1 MFKTIR
7 KIVVLFLILSSVL
20 LPVSP
25 TSWSIN
31 FSRAENITIDDQENP
46 TVWDED
52 QFIDGCIMISEG
64 AELIIKNGADVTFTG
79 KLGGIEI
86 EGKLTIEGNRNN
98 KTVISGND
106 FSVRACYGSQVNMDY
121 VEIKGGGFDV
131 YLVQSFFKKAYAGE
145 KIGALDISGGRVEV
159 KHTTFRD
166 NFNAVINRDEPRD
179 DFRGSLKINYSK
191 FIDND
196 FDVEDHVG
204 SDFTNNYWDTLS
216 DDRQACKDEP
226 NSSNCLPKIEG
237 EFEIYPWQESEDFD
251 EEEEASN
258 VLFLPGI
265 KASHLYK
272 YKSGNTLDEL
282 WLPNWFGD
290 DVEELQ
296 LDSDGESIENV
307 FTRKNDVFETTV
319 KGNIYESFID
329 DLKEM
334 KEDETINDYNAF
346 AYDWRQSVKDIVEN
360 GTPYENYQTARVL
373 SEIDNLAQTSK
384 SGKVT
389 IVAHSNGGL
398 VAKMIMKEI
407 EDNNLTNNIDK
418 VIMVGTPQM
427 GTPISILS
435 FLYGYEESLPTLLS
449 QEDARELI
457 ENMPGAYG
465 LLPSEEY
472 LDRLEED
479 FINFSSEN
487 TERGQKFIEAYG
499 NKINSFDEF
508 KSFLLGDDDNREKPE
523 KDETDLENTL
533 NENLLDEAITLH
545 DELDNFT
552 WPEETKL
559 IQIAGWGLDTI
570 KGIEYMEEKN
580 KSCIE
585 SKLSKI
591 PVCVEEEG
599 GYSLIPEPKITGEGD
614 EVVIASSALMLENN
628 DNVERYW
635 FNLYEYD
642 TLWRLGRK
650 HKNILEVA
658 NIREFV
664 KNQIENKESDLPEYM
679 SDSKP
684 EITEGISSRIRMK
697 LYSPLDIH
705 ACDSEGNCVGY
716 SEIETEEGTQKIID
730 EDLNNSYYFQLGE
743 RKYLGFDESNGDVE
757 IKLDGYG
764 EGAYTLKIEEVQ
776 ITEEGENVINQ
787 ITYKNLPTSEETEVS
802 LTIPESGLENISNL
816 EADYDGDG
824 ENDYVIESQINQE
837 NTLPDMI
844 APEIEIISPENR
856 KYKKDETLEISLNV
870 SDNKSEAE
878 NIEVEKFLDGE
889 KINEDKIDLFLLK
902 NGKHIFA
909 FKATDEAGNQS
920 EKQIEFEV
928 FTDIRTLIK
937 GVNHFY
943 DLGLIKSSQERKM
956 LDNNLQVIQ
965 KEIEFYH
972 SIERNKFLRKKT
984 KEKILKTL
992 EKIIQNHLDMVNGK
1006 IQRDK
1011 KNYATIIKGIIS
1023 DDVGFVK
1030 NNF

>member
-1 MFKTIR
+1 MSKTIK
-7 KIVVLFLILSSVL
+7 KIVVLFLIFSAII

-25 TSWSIN
+25 NSWSFN
-31 FSRAENITIDDQENP
+31 FVQAGNIEIDDQDNP
-46 TVWDED
+46 TVWDQD
-52 QFIDGCIMISEG
+52 QFIDEKIIINEG
-64 AELIIKNGADVTFTG
+64 AELIIKDGVDITFTG
-79 KLGGIEI
+79 EYGGISI
-86 EGKLTIEGNRNN
+86 AGKLTIEGNRKN
-98 KTVISGND
+98 KTVISGKN
-106 FSVRACYGSQVNMDY
+106 FSIMSYDKSQVNISY
-121 VEIKGGGFDV
+121 AEIVGGGYDV
-131 YLVQSFFKKAYAGE
+131 YMVQSFFKKAYAGI
-145 KIGALDISGGRVEV
+145 KVGVLNIVGGKTEID
-159 KHTTFRD
+159 HTTFK
-166 NFNAVINRDEPRD
+166 NNLYVITNHTNSDE
-179 DFRGSLKINYSK
+179 SLKINYSK

-196 FDVEDHVG
+196 FDVIDDNQ
-204 SDFTNNYWDTLS
+204 SDLTKNYWDDLS
-216 DDRQACKDEP
+216 GSDTCKE
-226 NSSNCLPKIEG
+226 NQNVSSCLSKSEG
-237 EFEIYPWQESEDFD
+237 AFEIYPWQESEDFD

-272 YKSGNTLDEL
+272 YKSGNMLDEL
-282 WLPNWFGD
+282 WIPNWFGN
-290 DVEELQ
+290 DVEELK

-307 FTRKNDVFETTV
+307 FARKNDVLETTV
-319 KGNIYESFID
+319 KGNIYESFMD
-329 DLKEM
+329 DLREM
-334 KEDETINDYNAF
+334 KEDGTIDDYNAF

-407 EDNNLTNNIDK
+407 EDNNLENKIDK

-508 KSFLLGDDDNREKPE
+508 KSFLLGEDDDREKPE

-533 NENLLDEAITLH
+533 NKTLLNEAIALH
-545 DELDNFT
+545 DESDNFI
-552 WPEETKL
+552 WPEDTKL

-570 KGIEYMEEKN
+570 KGIDYVEEKN
-580 KSCIE
+580 KSCLE

-591 PVCVEEEG
+591 PVCVEEKG
-599 GYSLIPEPKITGEGD
+599 SYTLIPEPKITGEGD
-614 EVVIASSALMLENN
+614 EVVVAPSALMMEDN
-628 DNVERYW
+628 DENVERYW
-635 FNLYEYD
+635 FNLFENN
-642 TLWRLGRK
+642 RGFSINRR
-650 HKNILEVA
+650 HKNILE
-658 NIREFV
+658 IDELREFIES
-664 KNQIENKESDLPEYM
+664 QIQNEEAELPEYM

-684 EITEGISSRIRMK
+684 EITNGISPRIRMA

-716 SEIETEEGTQKIID
+716 GEVETEEGMQKIVD

-764 EGAYTLKIEEVQ
+764 EGAYTLRIEEVQ

-787 ITYKNLPTSEETEVS
+787 ITYKNLPTSEETKVS

-878 NIEVEKFLDGE
+878 NITVEKFLDGE

-902 NGKHIFA
+902 NGKHILSVQ
-909 FKATDEAGNQS
+909 ATDEAGNQT
-920 EKQIEFEV
+920 EQQTEFEI
-928 FTDIRTLIK
+928 FTDIKTLRK
-937 GVNHFY
+937 GINHFY

-956 LDNNLQVIQ
+956 LDNNLEVIQ

-972 SIERNKFLRKKT
+972 SIENNKFLKKKT
-984 KEKILKTL
+984 KEKILETL
-992 EKIIQNHLDMVNGK
+992 EKVIQKHLDIVNQK

-1011 KNYATIIKGIIS
+1011 KNYATMIKEVIL
-1023 DDVGFVK
+1023 DDIEFIK